1 MLQVAP
7 GENSARVVALQILLN
22 RSKAIAPK
30 LTTDGDFGDK
40 TRAAV
45 DLYRDKEMRTS
56 GPKGVADP
64 ALWRFLLA
72 RAELQVIDA
81 VDVTDPLLLETA
93 VPELSK
99 WSDPIV
105 LGAMSNGVAQLVREV
120 RARVK
125 GNRSLMMLRLHGH
138 GSAGLHAV
146 SHGSRRVMPGV
157 DPFLAQSVISVDIIP
172 VLLPLLRQLEP
183 LFHDFGFVELHSC
196 HVAEGA
202 RGASFVRQLALA
214 VQAPVRA
221 AHNIQQAQDVF
232 TLTGPT
238 STGFPGS
245 GGLKDWGYGRKE
257 GVRATYGPPAPPPP
271 ERGLKPGTLISRY

>member
-1 MLQVAP
+1 MLHVAP

-45 DLYRDKEMRTS
+45 DLYRDREMRTS

-64 ALWRFLLA
+64 AMWRFLLA
-72 RAELQVIDA
+72 RAELQVVDA
-81 VDVTDPLLLETA
+81 VDVTDPLLLEHT

-99 WSDPIV
+99 WGDPIV
-105 LGAMSNGVAQLVREV
+105 LGAMSNGVTQLVTEV

-146 SHGSRRVMPGV
+146 SHGSRRVMPGI
-157 DPFLAQSVISVDIIP
+157 DPFLAQSVIALKILP
-172 VLLPLLRQLEP
+172 QLLPTLRQLEP

-202 RGASFVRQLALA
+202 NGAAFVRQLALA
-214 VQAPVRA
+214 FQAPVRA
-221 AHNIQQAQDVF
+221 AHNVQQAKDVF

-238 STGFPGS
+238 TTGFPGS

-257 GVRATYGPPAPPPP
+257 GVRATYGPPAPPP
-271 ERGLKPGTLISRY
+271 RGEKPGTLISRF